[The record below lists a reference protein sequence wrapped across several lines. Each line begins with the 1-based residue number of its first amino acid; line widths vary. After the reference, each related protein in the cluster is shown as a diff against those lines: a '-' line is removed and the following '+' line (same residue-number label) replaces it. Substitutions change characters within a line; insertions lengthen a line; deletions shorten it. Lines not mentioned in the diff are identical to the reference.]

1 MQFSSQP
8 NPGRPTPAQM
18 KSAGRFISM
27 LMGLILSFFQSL
39 AGQLF
44 SGHFTLPGW
53 LISLALSICVSWLIG
68 WIVPMGKVSQSL
80 CQKLKCEPGSLKA
93 RLAETCVSDLIF
105 TPFIT
110 LANVLLAWRNATA
123 GGAKIPFLPMFL
135 SSLGISLLIGFVL
148 VFIFQPLCKKAVL
161 GKMMKK

>member
-8 NPGRPTPAQM
+8 DPARM
-18 KSAGRFISM
+18 KSAGRCISM
-27 LMGLILSFFQSL
+27 MMGLILSFFQSL
-39 AGQLF
+39 ASMLL

-53 LISLALSICVSWLIG
+53 LISLALSVCVSWIIG
-68 WIVPMGKVSQSL
+68 WLVPMGKVSQSV
-80 CQKLKCEPGSLKA
+80 CQKLKCEPGTLKA
-93 RLAETCVSDLIF
+93 RLAETLVSDLIF

-135 SSLGISLLIGFVL
+135 PSLGISLLIGFVL
-148 VFIFQPLCKKAVL
+148 VFIFQPICKKAVL
-161 GKMMKK
+161 SRMMKP